1 MVITS
6 NRCPRLPRMFWGEVI
21 YATPGS
27 GKTFVANKYRDV
39 VDADDLMVEAIEE
52 LTPNF
57 NIESYDDPR
66 QVIFRY
72 FAYIKFKRFWMN
84 KCYAIAK
91 KKMKYHTN
99 QRDVV
104 LCGSMDLMY
113 YADRIF
119 IENDTDIV
127 RSGFESKQDRE
138 REYAD
143 GINVPTHFIDGYLE
157 PALHKLAR
165 GH

>member
-6 NRCPRLPRMFWGEVI
+6 NRYPRLPRMFWGEVI

-39 VDADDLMVEAIEE
+39 VDADDLMIEAIKE
-52 LTPNF
+52 LRPNF
-57 NIESYDDPR
+57 NIGSYDDPR
-66 QVIFRY
+66 EVIFRY
-72 FAYIKFKRFWMN
+72 FKYIQFTRNNMN
-84 KCYAIAK
+84 KCYARAK
-91 KKMKYHTN
+91 EKMDYHTN
-99 QRDVV
+99 RDDVV
-104 LCGSMDLMY
+104 LCGTMDLIY

-138 REYAD
+138 RENAD
-143 GINVPTHFIDGYLE
+143 ENNVPTHFIDGYLE
-157 PALHKLAR
+157 PALHNLAR
-165 GH
+165 G